1 MMINKFLGMQE
12 YILESFYTIENTFV
26 DSHDGLK

>member
-12 YILESFYTIENTFV
+12 YILESFYTIVNKFV
-26 DSHDGLK
+26 DSHAYLK

>member
-12 YILESFYTIENTFV
+12 YILDSFYTIVNTFV
-26 DSHDGLK
+26 DLHACLK